1 MGVKTAF
8 MLKWQCSAIIVSSVQ
23 LSHKLYNDGDGLIK
37 LPYNVPFF
45 SAFKLFARSCL
56 ILRTRRALGTTNYPQ
71 ITVSSGKVEFT
82 ILIYIFCL
90 FLLFLSHWNNN
101 ECKVKKNMEKSF
113 RNSRS
118 FPCVFF
124 FFLDLC
130 SRYLGCNSI
139 SKSKQNMMVY
149 IWL

>member
-1 MGVKTAF
+1 
-8 MLKWQCSAIIVSSVQ
+8 MLKWQCSAIIVSRVQ

-56 ILRTRRALGTTNYPQ
+56 ILRTRRALGTTNYSQ
-71 ITVSSGKVEFT
+71 ITVSSGRVKFT
-82 ILIYIFCL
+82 ILIYFFCL

-139 SKSKQNMMVY
+139 SKAKQDMMVY